1 MGKAV
6 IYTICCKDMLRDWR
20 WLVLQHYL
28 FTGLT
33 ETEFAV

>member
-20 WLVLQHYL
+20 WLVLQHYH
-28 FTGLT
+28 FCR
-33 ETEFAV
+33 FN